1 MLLSQAPAK
10 GDEVWALAHVQQVD
24 EVLGSGGKGK
34 RAVLSALKQ
43 RGMRVGGVALTRRRK
58 KTTMEI
64 DMIAASAPVLKPLS
78 LLSSSSP
85 RDGGDGRGDGGGAG
99 YGTLTAVVVTVVTV
113 LAITSS
119 YIQQG
124 VG

>member
-1 MLLSQAPAK
+1 M
-10 GDEVWALAHVQQVD
+10 
-24 EVLGSGGKGK
+24 
-34 RAVLSALKQ
+34 
-43 RGMRVGGVALTRRRK
+43 ALTRRRRQ
-58 KTTMEI
+58 TAMEI

-78 LLSSSSP
+78 SLSTSSSP

-113 LAITSS
+113 LAIISS